1 MITLGI
7 NLSHHS
13 SIALLDNNE
22 VLLFLHEERVNRS
35 KYYRGIPYRS
45 LDLIKSYTKHIDNI
59 LLVSGSKN
67 HLSTIVDYL
76 KNQEIT
82 IGQYQV
88 DNTLHHAA
96 HAAAGFYM
104 SHFNQA
110 TIVVIDGAGAMYTLT
125 KSGIRVSE
133 TTSIYSGTFPTITC
147 TDKLFVIGLYDKRP
161 LQYTEYNKN
170 RFRKMFPG
178 IRVGITE
185 AHDIGWKYAKVT
197 SQIGFGVF
205 GEGKT
210 MGLSAYRDTNI
221 KTKKAYEIQK
231 ELESSFLSIASKVKD
246 TNLVLSGGC
255 ALNILGNSL
264 IKKTYP
270 KLNIFIDPIAA
281 DGTVALGAAAISY
294 YTTSKDINKLVFS
307 SYQGPLY
314 SIEKNYIYECVRKYS
329 I

>member
-35 KYYRGIPYRS
+35 KYYRGIPYKS
-45 LDLIKSYTKHIDNI
+45 LGLIKNYTKYIDSI
-59 LLVSGSKN
+59 LLISGSQN
-67 HLSTIVDYL
+67 ELESVVSYL

-82 IGQYQV
+82 IGRYRG
-88 DNTLHHAA
+88 DNSLHHAA

-104 SHFNQA
+104 SHFDQA
-110 TIVVIDGAGAMYTLT
+110 TIIVIDGAGAIYPLGG
-125 KSGIRVSE
+125 SGVKVSE
-133 TTSIYSGTFPTITC
+133 TTSIYKGTFPTIKC
-147 TDKLFVIGLYDKRP
+147 TNKHFVIGLYNKRP
-161 LQYTEYNKN
+161 LAYKEDDKNK
-170 RFRKMFPG
+170 FRRLFPDV
-178 IRVGITE
+178 RVSLTE
-185 AHDIGWKYAKVT
+185 AHDIGWRYAEVT
-197 SQIGFGVF
+197 SHIGFGVF

-210 MGLSAYRDTNI
+210 MGLSAYRDINS
-221 KTKKAYEIQK
+221 KTKKAYKIQK
-231 ELESSFLSIASKVKD
+231 ELEKTFLSIASKVGD

-270 KLNIFIDPIAA
+270 SLNMFIDPIAA
-281 DGTVALGAAAISY
+281 DGTIALGAAAIDY
-294 YTTSKDINKLVFS
+294 YTTSKDINKLAFGP
-307 SYQGPLY
+307 YQGPLY
-314 SIEKNYIYECVRKYS
+314 TIEKNYIYECARRYS